1 MVTQAVAGGV
11 PPRAPV
17 VPDWLTNLAALGWR
31 LLAIIGLVTVAW
43 LLAGLLW
50 TVTASIAV
58 ATVVAALFAPW
69 VLALRRRGRSRS
81 VAAGIVWA
89 GAIAAIAGVLLLLT
103 LAFLPYVADIVT
115 RLTASLQLLS
125 DQLAALNL
133 PPFVSAL
140 ISHVADGIKSSAA
153 GGAGGIVSSAAG
165 TVTVLILAVFLVF
178 FLLRD
183 GDKAWQWCFQAA
195 DEEKQARIKAAGEDA
210 LARVGGYL

>member
-58 ATVVAALFAPW
+58 ATGVAALFAPW
-69 VLALRRRGRSRS
+69 VLALPPRGRSGA
-81 VAAGIVWA
+81 VGIVWA

-103 LAFLPYVADIVT
+103 FAFLPYVADIVT

-140 ISHVADGIKSSAA
+140 ISHVADGIKSCAA
-153 GGAGGIVSSAAG
+153 GAAGGIVSSAAG

-183 GDKAWQWCFQAA
+183 GDKAWQW
-195 DEEKQARIKAAGEDA
+195 
-210 LARVGGYL
+210 